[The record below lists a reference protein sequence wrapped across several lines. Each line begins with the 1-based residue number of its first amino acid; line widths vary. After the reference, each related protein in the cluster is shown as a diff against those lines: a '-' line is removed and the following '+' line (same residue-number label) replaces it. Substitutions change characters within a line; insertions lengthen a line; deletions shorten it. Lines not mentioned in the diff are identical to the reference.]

1 MQIHGCEFLEDSIEY
16 MQAQRRRQCV
26 LAYATLDVA
35 AKLKEARIDFAH
47 VGGQGRMDHRYLE
60 QELDAP
66 DAKGHFPLLVAT
78 DYRIAMRGINY
89 RSSQFGI
96 LLLLLQPL
104 PHPRAAA

>member
-1 MQIHGCEFLEDSIEY
+1 M
-16 MQAQRRRQCV
+16 

-89 RSSQFGI
+89 RSSEDGI
-96 LLLLLQPL
+96 LLLVLKPFAHQ
-104 PHPRAAA
+104 RQAM